1 MKGKKWKMFV
11 KIKLPVFSLG
21 EIEILRVYSFHWQ
34 GEKFHK
40 NVKKTMFFV
49 EIMRT
54 EVLNRFYFG

>member
-1 MKGKKWKMFV
+1 MFV

-21 EIEILRVYSFHWQ
+21 EIEILYSFHWP
-34 GEKFHK
+34 GEKFPK